1 MRQNSVFALP
11 LFLLLAVTAAQGQE
25 APAGRSSD
33 LLYAWLKDD
42 DGIHPSFLAVIDA
55 DASSGRYG
63 QLITTVSTEIPGE
76 DAHHTPHTMPR
87 GNTLPANAFRDGRTF
102 FFDISQPYTPR
113 LKQIFTRVE
122 GFSYPHSF
130 IELPSGN
137 FLITFQSRGNGDEA
151 PGGLLELDT
160 DGELLRS
167 AVADDP
173 QVEDFIRP
181 YSLEVFPQLDRILST
196 SSDMFG
202 RQATEHLQL
211 WQLSDLRLL
220 STIALPPGERR
231 NIHQIPLEPRALG
244 DGESAYLSTWNCG
257 LYHVTNI
264 AGSRPSAELVW
275 DFGSR
280 ACAIPL
286 KIGNHWIQAVG
297 ESWQL
302 VVLDIS
308 DPTTPEIASV
318 LQLPD
323 EFEPHWIAAEPGGD
337 RIVLTGYNA
346 LADRIVMLRF
356 NPEQERL
363 RIDRSFGTPDDP
375 LPGFLTSRSIW
386 PHGKTGPATAH
397 AVLFWPAGEYS
408 GSE

>member
-1 MRQNSVFALP
+1 MRQGSAFAP
-11 LFLLLAVTAAQGQE
+11 LFFLLLAVSAAQGQE
-25 APAGRSSD
+25 GRADRSSD
-33 LLYAWLKDD
+33 LLYAWLKDN

-55 DASSGRYG
+55 DASSERYG

-76 DAHHTPHTMPR
+76 DAHHTPHAMPR

-102 FFDISQPYTPR
+102 IFDLSQPYTPR
-113 LKQIFTRVE
+113 LKQLFTRVE

-130 IELPSGN
+130 YELASGN
-137 FLITFQSRGNGDEA
+137 FLTTFQTRGPGDES

-160 DGELLRS
+160 DGDLVRS

-173 QVEDFIRP
+173 RVEAFIRP
-181 YSLEVFPQLDRILST
+181 YSLEVFPQLDRVLST

-202 RQATEHLQL
+202 SQATEHLQM

-220 STIALPPGERR
+220 STIVLPPGERR
-231 NIHQIPLEPRALG
+231 NVHQIPLEPRVLG
-244 DGESAYLSTWNCG
+244 DGESAYVSTWNCG

-264 AGSRPSAELVW
+264 AAARPRAELVW
-275 DFGSR
+275 DFASR

-286 KIGNHWIQAVG
+286 RIGNHWIQAVG

-318 LQLPD
+318 LQLPED
-323 EFEPHWIAAEPGGD
+323 FHPHWIAAEPDGD
-337 RIVLTGYNA
+337 RIVMTGYNA

-356 NPEQERL
+356 NPEEERL
-363 RIDRSFGTPDDP
+363 RIDTRFGAADDE
-375 LPGFLTSRSIW
+375 LPGFFTNRSIW
-386 PHGKTGPATAH
+386 PHGKTGSATAH
-397 AVLFWPAGEYS
+397 AVLFWPAGE
-408 GSE
+408 